1 MSKTKHEKS
10 CGAVVYKL
18 RNNHLFFLV
27 EHMIQGHTSIP
38 KGHVEGKETEA
49 ETALREIR
57 EETNL
62 EVKLDTVFHHEIS
75 YSPYEGIEKQVI
87 FFIAEAATDHMK
99 NQESEVTSLEWLP
112 YEAAIDAVTYD
123 TDKETLAH
131 AAAYLGRKYSLPISR
146 NCLKPLGG
154 YSGLWYREHAADIHS
169 HVVPRVDDGAGS
181 LEEALELL
189 RLDREE
195 GIQTVFATP
204 HYGIENGY
212 APRKENILS
221 GFHRLAE
228 AATKHIPG
236 IRLELG
242 TEWYCAEEIAERIRR
257 EEAFPLA
264 HTDWYLVEFME
275 WGNVTES
282 AEDILH
288 RLKKLQDNQ
297 IKTILAHPE
306 RYRAIQQDWDLA
318 KRICDLGVLLQVN
331 AYDLYLNTKEATRNL
346 AQWMAKEELISFLGS
361 DMHGIGKKADGKEKR
376 RPQMKE
382 GIRWLYENTDEEY
395 ANDVVRRNAE
405 KYLGIERLQTT
416 L

>member
-10 CGAVVYKL
+10 CGAVVYRL
-18 RNNHLFFLV
+18 RNNQLFFLV

-62 EVKLDTVFHHEIS
+62 EVKLDTVFRHEIY

-87 FFIAEAATDHMK
+87 FFIAEAATENMK

-131 AAAYLGRKYSLPISR
+131 AAAYLGMKYSLPISR
-146 NCLKPLGG
+146 SCLKPLGG

-169 HVVPRVDDGAGS
+169 HAVPRADDGAGS

-195 GIQTVFATP
+195 GIQTIFATP
-204 HYGIENGY
+204 HYGIENGF
-212 APRKENILS
+212 APKKDSILS
-221 GFHRLAE
+221 GFNRLAE

-242 TEWYCAEEIAERIRR
+242 TEWYCAEQIVERIRR

-264 HTDWYLVEFME
+264 HTDWYLVEFMDS
-275 WGNVTES
+275 ES
-282 AEDILH
+282 AEDILR
-288 RLKKLQDNQ
+288 RLKKLKDNH

-306 RYRAIQQDWDLA
+306 RYRAIQQDRDLA

-331 AYDLYLNTKEATRNL
+331 AFDLYLNPHHNTKDL
-346 AQWMAKEELISFLGS
+346 ARWMAKEELISFLGS
-361 DMHGIGKKADGKEKR
+361 DMHGTGKKTNGKEKR